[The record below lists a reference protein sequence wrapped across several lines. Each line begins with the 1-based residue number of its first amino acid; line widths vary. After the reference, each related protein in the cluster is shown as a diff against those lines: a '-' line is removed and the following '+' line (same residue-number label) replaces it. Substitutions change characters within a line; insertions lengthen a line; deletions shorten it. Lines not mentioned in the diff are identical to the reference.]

1 MLIPLSAVLMVA
13 SPAPK
18 PPSIPQQAAVISLP
32 YINKYIPAVIKAV
45 GKLKRKKK

>member
-1 MLIPLSAVLMVA
+1 MLISFIALMVIA
-13 SPAPK
+13 TPK

-32 YINKYIPAVIKAV
+32 YVNKYIPAVIKAV